1 MMILIKNAE
10 VYSPEC
16 IGKRDVLVGGGKIL
30 AMEESLSPN
39 LPDVEV
45 YDAEG
50 KKLVPGFIDQH
61 VHFIGGGGEGGFHT
75 RTPELLLSDVI
86 KAGVTTMVGVLGTD
100 GITRSVEALV
110 AKTKAL
116 NNEGVTAYCLTSAY
130 QVPPV
135 TITGSV
141 MNDIAFIDE
150 IIGCK
155 IALSDHRG
163 SHPTREELVRM
174 VSDVRMAGL
183 ISGKVGVLHIH
194 TGITPQGIEP
204 IMEIIRETDI
214 TPYHFRPTHLGNHI
228 EQAIEFTKI
237 GGYADFTAGERC
249 LPHFSRL
256 YKEADTEKI
265 TISSDSNGSIPKWD
279 EKRQNII
286 GIGVGKIT
294 TLFEIVRRIISE
306 QGVPFETALS
316 FITSNV
322 AKALQLYP
330 RKGCIAAGS
339 DADLV
344 FLDENLE
351 ITSVIAKGC
360 FMMRD
365 KEMLKKGTFE
375 D

>member
-10 VYSPEC
+10 VYSPEH

-50 KKLVPGFIDQH
+50 KMLVPGFIDQH

-86 KAGVTTMVGVLGTD
+86 KAGVTTMVGTLGTD

-110 AKTKAL
+110 AKTKSL

-194 TGITPQGIEP
+194 TGITPQGIQP
-204 IMEIIRETDI
+204 ILDIIRETDI
-214 TPYHFRPTHLGNHI
+214 TPFHFRPTHLENHVD
-228 EQAIEFTKI
+228 QTIEFTNM
-237 GGYADFTAGERC
+237 GGYADFTAGERMIPKMPRI
-249 LPHFSRL
+249 LA
-256 YKEADTEKI
+256 EANLEKL

-286 GIGVGKIT
+286 GIGVGKMT
-294 TLFEIVRRIISE
+294 TLWSIVRRLITE
-306 QGVPFETALS
+306 YGVPLEKALT

-330 RKGCIAAGS
+330 AKGCVAAGS
-339 DADLV
+339 DADMVL
-344 FLDENLE
+344 LDDDLD
-351 ITSVIAKGC
+351 ICSVIAKGT

-365 KEMLKKGTFE
+365 KEVLKKGTFE